1 MLPMD
6 TWLREDLH
14 DEFIDSVRACPEPI
28 IDRGAIEQL
37 VRADRTKLGPHLG
50 GRALYSILVMVKWLD
65 HAHHWS
71 DTLRSE
77 LTANTSTGHN

>member
-1 MLPMD
+1 MD

-37 VRADRTKLGPHLG
+37 VRGRSDQTGPGTSADVRCT
-50 GRALYSILVMVKWLD
+50 RSWSTVKWLD

-71 DTLRSE
+71 DKRRGPE

>member
-1 MLPMD
+1 MD

-37 VRADRTKLGPHLG
+37 VRADRSKLGPRLG
-50 GRALYSILVMVKWLD
+50 GRALYSILVMVSPLD

-77 LTANTSTGHN
+77 LTANTSTGHH